1 MKKLI
6 ALGLMAISMNTAF
19 AADGNFTG
27 TIDMAPASHNQIQS
41 ERIAPEPKLQGRNEA
56 SDGGVRFVSHAD
68 QHEPVLNGRRD

>member
-19 AADGNFTG
+19 ASDGNYTG
-27 TIDMAPASHNQIQS
+27 TIDMTLTSDNQVQS

-56 SDGGVRFVSHAD
+56 SDGGVRFMTPSD
-68 QHEPVLNGRRD
+68 KHEFVLNGRRD

>member
-6 ALGLMAISMNTAF
+6 ALGLMAFSMNTAF
-19 AADGNFTG
+19 ASDGNYTG
-27 TIDMAPASHNQIQS
+27 TIDMTLTSDNQVQS